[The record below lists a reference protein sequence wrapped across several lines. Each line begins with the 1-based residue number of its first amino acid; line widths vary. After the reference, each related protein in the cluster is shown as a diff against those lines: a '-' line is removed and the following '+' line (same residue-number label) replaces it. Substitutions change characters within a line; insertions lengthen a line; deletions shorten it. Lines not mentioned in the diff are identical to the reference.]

1 MELDQKLGS
10 LRDIL
15 SHKKVI
21 VAFSG
26 GADSTLLALIAKEVA
41 DNPIAVTV
49 DNGVMPSECL
59 EEAAKIAQEIGIEHR
74 IIKENFIQNQSFCS
88 NPPNRCYICKNMIY
102 NRLEELL
109 KDHKFDF
116 IVDGTNIS
124 DLMEDRPGVQ
134 VNIEKNIKTPLIQAG
149 LTSEEVREALNYLEL
164 EYNPSTTC
172 FATRIP
178 TGIEITPKRINRIA
192 YAEKLICNVT
202 GLKMV
207 RVRDHD
213 GQARIEVENLN
224 KLLDKGIIEHLDSEF
239 KSVGFKRVMLDI
251 GEYGNSKKD
260 LIVYKPCKD
269 EKNKI
274 MFETELPY
282 QISIPDTCQELAELG
297 DVKCSKEMGIA
308 MIEIGGSNIT
318 IFGKGKIVARRVKD
332 QKDAQELLVN
342 ILPRLRRVK

>member
-1 MELDQKLGS
+1 MELDQKLGN

-15 SHKKVI
+15 HNKKVI

-49 DNGVMPSECL
+49 DNGVIPPECL
-59 EEAAKIAQEIGIEHR
+59 EEAAKIAQEIGIEHL
-74 IIKENFIQNQSFCS
+74 IIKENLLENQSFCS

-102 NRLEELL
+102 NRLEEIL

-116 IVDGTNIS
+116 IADGTNIS

-134 VNIEKNIKTPLIQAG
+134 VNLEKNIKTPLIQAR
-149 LTSEEVREALNYLEL
+149 LTFEEVREALNNLEL
-164 EYNPSTTC
+164 EYHPSTTC

-178 TGIEITPKRINRIA
+178 KGIEITPKRINRIA
-192 YAEKLICNVT
+192 YVENLIRNIT

-207 RVRDHD
+207 RVRDYD
-213 GQARIEVENLN
+213 GLASIEVENFN
-224 KLLDKGIIEHLDSEF
+224 KLLERGIIEHLDSEF
-239 KSVGFKRVMLDI
+239 KAVGFERVMLDI
-251 GEYGNSKKD
+251 GEYRDSKKD
-260 LIVYKPCKD
+260 LIAYKPCKD

-282 QISIPDTCQELAELG
+282 QINITDTCQELAELG
-297 DVKCSKEMGIA
+297 VVKCSKEMGIA
-308 MIEIGGSNIT
+308 MLEIEGSNIT
-318 IFGKGKIVARRVKD
+318 IFQKGKIVARRVNNR
-332 QKDAQELLVN
+332 KDAQELLQN
-342 ILPRLRRVK
+342 ILPCIRRVN

>member
-1 MELDQKLGS
+1 
-10 LRDIL
+10 
-15 SHKKVI
+15 
-21 VAFSG
+21 
-26 GADSTLLALIAKEVA
+26 
-41 DNPIAVTV
+41 
-49 DNGVMPSECL
+49 
-59 EEAAKIAQEIGIEHR
+59 
-74 IIKENFIQNQSFCS
+74 
-88 NPPNRCYICKNMIY
+88 
-102 NRLEELL
+102 L

-116 IVDGTNIS
+116 IADGTNIT

-134 VNIEKNIKTPLIQAG
+134 VNMEKNIKTPLINAG
-149 LTSEEVREALNYLEL
+149 LTSEEVREALNNLKL

-172 FATRIP
+172 LATRIP

-224 KLLDKGIIEHLDSEF
+224 KLLDKGIIEHLDSEL
-239 KSVGFKRVMLDI
+239 KSVGFERVMLDI
-251 GEYGNSKKD
+251 GEYRDSKKD

-282 QISIPDTCQELAELG
+282 QINIPETCHELAELG

-308 MIEIGGSNIT
+308 MIEIEGSNIT
-318 IFGKGKIVARRVKD
+318 IFGKGKIVARQVKD
-332 QKDAQELLVN
+332 RKDAQELLVN
-342 ILPRLRRVK
+342 ILPCIRRVK